1 MSCLESGIVV
11 DLPARENLV
20 LSDARG
26 SVIRVNRG
34 TLWITQEDDVR
45 DVVLRP
51 GDTWMVERQGD
62 TIVEAQ
68 TAATLC
74 ATGRG
79 IERAL
84 ANHLLATRAATA
96 RATGRRGLVRLLARL
111 RHGLADWWSLTPRQL
126 PYV

>member
-1 MSCLESGIVV
+1 MACFESGTIV
-11 DLPARENLV
+11 DLAAHESLV
-20 LSDARG
+20 LTDVRG
-26 SVIRVNRG
+26 AVLRVNRG
-34 TLWITQEDDVR
+34 TLWITQEDDSR

-74 ATGRG
+74 ATGSS

-84 ANHLLATRAATA
+84 PVRLLAPPAVAGPAA
-96 RATGRRGLVRLLARL
+96 RRRFPRLLARL
-111 RHGLADWWSLTPRQL
+111 RHTLASWASLTPRQL